1 MYQLMESSRIAMLLI
16 VLATLL
22 LIGSQVGNITEAL
35 SSRLNAAV
43 SAR

>member
-1 MYQLMESSRIAMLLI
+1 MESSRIAMLLI

-43 SAR
+43 NVK